1 MIQRFIFMLFSLIFL
16 LTLNACYTG
25 GSFIAQNTTNVELS
39 NSNFKI
45 VEQNLEGSASADYL
59 IGASSSFGFIS
70 QTFAIIRIGG
80 TAKLYNEA
88 IQDIWRK
95 YEEKH
100 GDRSGKKLALINI
113 HYDTDI
119 LNLLLYTRTTLYI
132 HADVIEFEE

>member
-1 MIQRFIFMLFSLIFL
+1 MIQKSIFL
-16 LTLNACYTG
+16 LFSFILLLTINSCYTG
-25 GSFIAQNTTNVELS
+25 GSFLAQNTTNIELS
-39 NSNFKI
+39 NPDFKI

-59 IGASSSFGFIS
+59 IGVSSSLGFIS
-70 QTFAIIRIGG
+70 HTLAIVRISG

-88 IQDIWRK
+88 IQSIWEK

-113 HYDTDI
+113 RYDTDI
-119 LNLLLYTRTTLYI
+119 LNLLLYTKTTLYI